1 MDNLRKSRIGIGAV
15 FFAYGLCFASW
26 ASRIPS
32 IQQAMELSD
41 SALGL
46 VLFALPVGSLISL
59 PLSGYL
65 VARYGS
71 KIVVIISAS
80 IYTFALT
87 GIGWAFNLF
96 TLIPALF
103 AFGLVG
109 NTLNIAIN
117 TQAVSLEG
125 KYGRNILAT
134 FHGMWSLAGFAGAG
148 IGAYMIAESIL
159 TQYHFMIVWV
169 LALSILLFSFRF
181 LLSEDTADN
190 EPKPIFAW
198 PEKSLLLLGIIA
210 FCSMISEG
218 AMFDWSGVYLKKV
231 VQVKQ
236 DWVGI
241 GYAAFMVAM
250 AGSRLVAD
258 KLTHH
263 LGVTKMLQ
271 VSGLLTGIGLL
282 IIVIF
287 PKFIICVIGLL
298 IVGVGVSSVVPLVYS
313 MAGKSKQMSSSAA
326 LASVSTF
333 GFLGFLAGPP
343 IIGLISGAVSL
354 KLAFALLSLMGIIVF
369 LLSRK
374 LSK

>member
-1 MDNLRKSRIGIGAV
+1 MNNLQKSRIGIGAI

-41 SALGL
+41 SALGM
-46 VLFALPVGSLISL
+46 VLFSLPIGSLISL

-71 KIVVIISAS
+71 KIVVIISGS
-80 IYTFALT
+80 IYVFALT
-87 GIGWAFNLF
+87 GIGLAPNLF
-96 TLIPALF
+96 TLIPVLVS
-103 AFGLVG
+103 FGLVG

-117 TQAVSLEG
+117 TQAVSLES

-134 FHGMWSLAGFAGAG
+134 FHGMWSLAGFAGAA
-148 IGAYMIAESIL
+148 IGAYMISDSIVPK
-159 TQYHFMIVWV
+159 YHFMVVWA
-169 LALSILLFSFRF
+169 LALPIFLFSFRF
-181 LLSEDTADN
+181 LLAEDAADN

-198 PEKSLLLLGIIA
+198 PEKSLLLLGVIA

-236 DWVGI
+236 DWVGL
-241 GYAAFMVAM
+241 GYTAFMVAM
-250 AGSRLVAD
+250 ATTRLVAD

-263 LGVTKMLQ
+263 FGVNKMLKL
-271 VSGLLTGIGLL
+271 SGLFTGIGLL
-282 IIVIF
+282 IVVTY
-287 PKFIICVIGLL
+287 PKFIISVIGLL
-298 IVGVGVSSVVPLVYS
+298 IVGIGVSSVVPLVYS
-313 MAGKSKQMSSSAA
+313 VAGKTKQMSSSAA

-333 GFLGFLAGPP
+333 GFLGFLVGPP
-343 IIGLISGAVSL
+343 VIGLISGASSL
-354 KLAFALLSLMGIIVF
+354 RVAFTILSLMGIIIGF
-369 LLSRK
+369 LAQK